1 MNNFE
6 FYTPT
11 RMIFGRG
18 THLQVGKI
26 VKEYG
31 FKKVLVHFGGASA
44 KKTGLLDAVCS
55 ALEAEGIGYVQ
66 LGGVQANPT
75 LSMAK
80 KGIELCLAEKVDF
93 VLAVGGGSVIDSAKC
108 IADGA
113 GSPGADVWKFFTKE
127 AAPSGALPVGTI
139 LTLSASGSEM
149 SASCVITNEENG
161 LKRGFNSTTHRPLFS
176 ICNPE
181 LTYTVNR
188 FQTGCGTVDIMMHT
202 LERYMGGTTKETPLT
217 DRIAEGLLKSVAEA
231 GAVADQDPENY
242 EARATLMWAGSLSH
256 NDLTSAGRAFMMQVH
271 QMEHELSGMYPQ
283 IAHGA
288 GLSALWPSWARYVC
302 AAWPERFA
310 QYAVRVWN
318 LEMNFENPMETAL
331 AGIKVTEDYFKSLD
345 MPTNIRDLGVE
356 PEKIDEMAEKCT
368 NFGTRTLPGI
378 KELGKIEMMEIYRMA
393 MEA

>member
-44 KKTGLLDAVCS
+44 RKTGLLDAVCS
-55 ALEAEGIGYVQ
+55 ALEAEEIGYVQ

-181 LTYTVNR
+181 LTYTVNH

-217 DRIAEGLLKSVAEA
+217 DRIAEGLLKSVVEA

-302 AAWPERFA
+302 TAWPERFA

-378 KELGKIEMMEIYRMA
+378 KELGKTEMMEIYRMA

>member
-44 KKTGLLDAVCS
+44 KKTGLLDAVCG

-113 GSPGADVWKFFTKE
+113 GNPGADVWKFFTKE
-127 AAPSGALPVGTI
+127 AAPAGALPVGTI

-217 DRIAEGLLKSVAEA
+217 DRIAEGLLKTVAEA
-231 GAVADQDPENY
+231 GAVADRDPENY

-356 PEKIDEMAEKCT
+356 PEKIDEMVEKCT

-378 KELGKIEMMEIYRMA
+378 RELGKAEMMEIYRMA

>member
-1 MNNFE
+1 MPRAVCCGE
-6 FYTPT
+6 GALKKMPE
-11 RMIFGRG
+11 I
-18 THLQVGKI
+18 LQAAS
-26 VKEYG
+26 VKKAAVFTDKG
-31 FKKVLVHFGGASA
+31 IRSA
-44 KKTGLLDAVCS
+44 GLLDPV
-55 ALEAEGIGYVQ
+55 LEQLQKSQAAFCVLDDLPPEPSYGQVQKLVDACRAEGADMI
-66 LGGVQANPT
+66 
-75 LSMAK
+75 
-80 KGIELCLAEKVDF
+80 
-93 VLAVGGGSVIDSAKC
+93 LAVGGGSVIDSAKC

-113 GSPGADVWKFFTKE
+113 GNPGVDVWKFFTKE
-127 AAPSGALPVGTI
+127 AAPAGALPVGTI

-217 DRIAEGLLKSVAEA
+217 DRIAEGLLKTVAEA
-231 GAVADQDPENY
+231 GAVADRDPENY

-331 AGIKVTEDYFKSLD
+331 AGIKVTEDYFKSLN

-378 KELGKIEMMEIYRMA
+378 RELGKAEMMEIYRMA